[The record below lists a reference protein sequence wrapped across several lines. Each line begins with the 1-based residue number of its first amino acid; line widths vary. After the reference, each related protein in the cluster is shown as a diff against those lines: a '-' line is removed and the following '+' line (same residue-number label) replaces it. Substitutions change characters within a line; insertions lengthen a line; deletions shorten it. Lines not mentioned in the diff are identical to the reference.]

1 MKTFTFIHKED
12 EATLTIKAGDFNE
25 AEIILDFIVK
35 NSYKWKIL
43 NEEGEW
49 RLKWNEHGFGE
60 LQLYY

>member
-43 NEEGEW
+43 NEEGE
-49 RLKWNEHGFGE
+49 
-60 LQLYY
+60 